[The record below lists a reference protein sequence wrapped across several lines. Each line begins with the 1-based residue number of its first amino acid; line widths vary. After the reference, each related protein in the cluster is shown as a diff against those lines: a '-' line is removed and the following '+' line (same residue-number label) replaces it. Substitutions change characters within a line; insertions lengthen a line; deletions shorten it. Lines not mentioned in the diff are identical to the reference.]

1 MDRRM
6 VDHTVEEPVNVP
18 DEHHTWHLRYA
29 VIPAEVFFDEKLSD
43 PAKLLFP
50 IIHLLDKGEDGCFA
64 SNAYLAKEIGCTD
77 REIRRRIAELKDR
90 GHISVCLKDFNQRTI
105 HVASHFG
112 GGRTICS
119 RGGGLNSPGGGP
131 DGPGGRTKRS
141 TEDIVEEEKK
151 DSYSGLPL
159 GLTEDCNPK
168 MKTSVRGTRP
178 AKTPKPPAPNMDHPA
193 VIDYRDVMKLTPS
206 ENKREMIVG
215 AVEDLELWGK
225 VIRQWEA
232 LGFNKGN
239 VVGMLESYKEG
250 GVETRSKKKKTASDI
265 TREVMAKYKEGIE
278 SGKIRGIL

>member
-1 MDRRM
+1 
-6 VDHTVEEPVNVP
+6 
-18 DEHHTWHLRYA
+18 
-29 VIPAEVFFDEKLSD
+29 
-43 PAKLLFP
+43 
-50 IIHLLDKGEDGCFA
+50 
-64 SNAYLAKEIGCTD
+64 
-77 REIRRRIAELKDR
+77 
-90 GHISVCLKDFNQRTI
+90 
-105 HVASHFG
+105 
-112 GGRTICS
+112 
-119 RGGGLNSPGGGP
+119 
-131 DGPGGRTKRS
+131 
-141 TEDIVEEEKK
+141 
-151 DSYSGLPL
+151 
-159 GLTEDCNPK
+159 